1 MTPEEHR
8 QLLERIACSLEK
20 IEELLASTPNGTRV
34 RTTGPTQEQS
44 HHDDSH
50 PETTSDLNEQRDDL
64 VEAFI
69 ISKGIQIKVRK
80 PEDAAD
86 GVIDSLSIFLGERY
100 SALRNILMKIKR
112 SMQNGSPITEQL
124 SKMAQEDISSVCQ
137 FCSRLHSIAFL
148 EQYKYFRSPQYTI
161 RAKTTTLP
169 KAQMFFGGQWLE
181 RFTLQKLK
189 QAHSI
194 AQAEA
199 GEHIEFQYLLN
210 PQVILPNGDDF
221 ELDIIAVIG
230 GCPFWIEAKSGDYQ
244 QHVQKYSRLA
254 RQLGLDYAHSM
265 MVLTDVVDEQCDAL
279 SSLFSMTVAN
289 LNTFSDRVLTTL
301 RKETQTKA
309 EQDAGANAL
318 PRVAQL

>member
-8 QLLERIACSLEK
+8 QILERIACSLEK
-20 IEELLASTPNGTRV
+20 IEGLLASTPSGTKIRIIAPAQKE
-34 RTTGPTQEQS
+34 PTQDES
-44 HHDDSH
+44 SS
-50 PETTSDLNEQRDDL
+50 EVSSSLLERRDNL
-64 VEAFI
+64 VETFL
-69 ISKGIQIKVRK
+69 ISKGIKIKIRK

-112 SMQNGSPITEQL
+112 SMQTGASITEQI
-124 SKMAQEDISSVCQ
+124 SKLTQEDISSVCQ

-148 EQYKYFRSPQYTI
+148 EQYKYSRSPQYTI

-169 KAQMFFGGQWLE
+169 NAQMFFSGQWLE

-199 GEHIEFQYLLN
+199 GEQVDFQYLIN

-230 GCPFWIEAKSGDYQ
+230 GHPFWIEATSGDYQ
-244 QHVQKYSRLA
+244 QHVHKYSRLA

-265 MVLTDVVDEQCDAL
+265 MVLTDVVDEECDAL
-279 SSLFSMTVAN
+279 SSLFSMTVTN
-289 LNTFSDRVLTTL
+289 LNSFGDKVLATL
-301 RKETQTKA
+301 RQELKSQA
-309 EQDAGANAL
+309 
-318 PRVAQL
+318 

>member
-1 MTPEEHR
+1 MTSEEHR
-8 QLLERIACSLEK
+8 QILERIVSSLEK
-20 IEELLASTPNGTRV
+20 IEGLLASTPNGTRY
-34 RTTGPTQEQS
+34 RTIAPAQEQFAQ
-44 HHDDSH
+44 DDSL
-50 PETTSDLNEQRDDL
+50 PGVTTSLLERRDDL
-64 VEAFI
+64 VETFLS
-69 ISKGIQIKVRK
+69 SKGIQIKVRK

-86 GVIDSLSIFLGERY
+86 GVIDSLSIFLGERF

-112 SMQNGSPITEQL
+112 SMQTGGPITEQL
-124 SKMAQEDISSVCQ
+124 SKLTQEDISSVCQ
-137 FCSRLHSIAFL
+137 FCSRLHAIAFL

-189 QAHSI
+189 QVHSI

-199 GEHIEFQYLLN
+199 GEQVEFQYLLN

-230 GCPFWIEAKSGDYQ
+230 GNPFWIEAKSGDYQ

-254 RQLGLDYAHSM
+254 RQLGLDYTHSM
-265 MVLTDVVDEQCDAL
+265 MVLTDVADDQCDAL

-289 LNTFSDRVLTTL
+289 LNTFSDKVLSAL
-301 RKETQTKA
+301 RNEM
-309 EQDAGANAL
+309 
-318 PRVAQL
+318 

>member
-1 MTPEEHR
+1 MKLTPEEHQ
-8 QLLERIACSLEK
+8 QLLERIACSLER
-20 IEELLASTPNGTRV
+20 IEGLLASGGNGV
-34 RTTGPTQEQS
+34 RNRISPSIQDHPAQTNDAP
-44 HHDDSH
+44 DS
-50 PETTSDLNEQRDDL
+50 PSEENGRDVNQ
-64 VEAFI
+64 VEEFL
-69 ISKGIQIKVRK
+69 ISKGIKIKVMK
-80 PEDAAD
+80 PEDVAD

-100 SALRNILMKIKR
+100 SALRSILIKIKR
-112 SMQNGSPITEQL
+112 SMQTGPPITEQL
-124 SKMAQEDISSVCQ
+124 SKRTQEDISSVCQ

-181 RFTLQKLK
+181 RFTLQKLR
-189 QAHSI
+189 QAHSMV
-194 AQAEA
+194 QAET
-199 GEHIEFQYLLN
+199 GEQVDFQYLIN

-230 GCPFWIEAKSGDYQ
+230 GHPFWIEAKSGDYQ

-279 SSLFSMTVAN
+279 SSLFSMTVTN
-289 LNTFSDRVLTTL
+289 LNTFECKVLTTL
-301 RKETQTKA
+301 RKEMQTQA
-309 EQDAGANAL
+309 EQDAPSN
-318 PRVAQL
+318 R